1 MSAPSAGGLLRRM
14 QRVRRSGDAGVSLP
28 ELLVTMM
35 LLGLFSALVLGLVTS
50 VTRTFTRERAA
61 TDSSMIASNGMNE
74 LTRMVRAGT
83 SLLVTGGTQ
92 APVFIDAGPRTATLY
107 SYIDTNSKNPRPVK
121 VQFRVDDQGRL
132 LESRWLATS
141 TAEPWTFKANPDS
154 TRTVA
159 TSVIAGKQD
168 LFTYFN
174 AAGGVLPY
182 ANDGKLTLTN
192 REAVAAVRIQLT
204 VQTDPA
210 GRADPVMLR
219 NTVSIPNL
227 GISRVRP

>member
-1 MSAPSAGGLLRRM
+1 MTGRVGGVLRRLG
-14 QRVRRSGDAGVSLP
+14 RVRASREAGVSLP

-61 TDSSMIASNGMNE
+61 TDSTMIASNGMNE

-83 SLLVTGGTQ
+83 GLLVTGGAQ
-92 APVFIDAGPRTATLY
+92 APVFVEAGPRTATLY
-107 SYIDTNSKNPRPVK
+107 SYIDTTAASPQPLK
-121 VQFRVDDQGRL
+121 VQFTVDGQGRL
-132 LESRWLATS
+132 IERRWTAT
-141 TAEPWTFKANPDS
+141 TTKEPWAFSTTASS

-159 TSVIAGKQD
+159 TSVVPGTEN
-168 LFTYFN
+168 LFTYFT
-174 AAGGVLPY
+174 AAGAKINPTSGVNLS
-182 ANDGKLTLTN
+182 AAE
-192 REAVAAVRIQLT
+192 RENVAAVRIQLT
-204 VQTDPA
+204 VQTDPS